1 MSSIVV
7 SGDTSGSVTLAAPA
21 VAGSTTLTFPST
33 SGTVAVPIDG
43 TWTPTLAQSGLTIS
57 QTNTGLFT
65 KIGRVVTC
73 SMYIQTST
81 MTGTGSSTITVSG
94 LPYPVANGLGFSCR
108 ENAVAGFIW
117 SFYSSAGGTT
127 MAVFRYDNSVVMS
140 STMSWIASFSYLT
153 TA

>member
-7 SGDTSGSVTLAAPA
+7 AGDTSGSVTLAAPA

-81 MTGTGSSTITVSG
+81 ITGTGSSSITVSG

-108 ENAVAGFIW
+108 ENVVGGFTW
-117 SFYSSAGGTT
+117 NFFSGAGGTT
-127 MAVFRYDNSVVMS
+127 MSVSKYDNTVVMS
-140 STMSWIASFSYLT
+140 SNISWLASFSYLT